1 MQQFVHGK
9 CTSFTTLME
18 LLNTQ
23 TVIHRLWLINSAQ
36 LAIRNSS
43 QYVDHVMLL
52 CLSLIMHVL
61 AGGVDPG
68 NFRNIF
74 NVAK

>member
-1 MQQFVHGK
+1 MHILYNPDGAVK
-9 CTSFTTLME
+9 YS
-18 LLNTQ
+18 
-23 TVIHRLWLINSAQ
+23 VIHRLQLINSAQ
-36 LAIRNSS
+36 LRNKKFQSN
-43 QYVDHVMLL
+43 VDHVMPL

-61 AGGVDPG
+61 AGGADPG

>member
-1 MQQFVHGK
+1 MHVLYNPDGVVK
-9 CTSFTTLME
+9 YS
-18 LLNTQ
+18 
-23 TVIHRLWLINSAQ
+23 VIHRLRLINSAQ
-36 LAIRNSS
+36 LRNKNSS
-43 QYVDHVMLL
+43 QYVDHVMPL
-52 CLSLIMHVL
+52 CLSLIMHAL

>member
-1 MQQFVHGK
+1 MHVLYNPDGVVEY
-9 CTSFTTLME
+9 S
-18 LLNTQ
+18 
-23 TVIHRLWLINSAQ
+23 VIHRLRLINSAQ
-36 LAIRNSS
+36 LCRDSS

-52 CLSLIMHVL
+52 CLSLTTHAR

-68 NFRNIF
+68 SFRNIF

>member
-18 LLNTQ
+18 LLNT
-23 TVIHRLWLINSAQ
+23 VIHRLRLINSAQ
-36 LAIRNSS
+36 LRNKNSS
-43 QYVDHVMLL
+43 QYVDHVMPL
-52 CLSLIMHVL
+52 CLSLIVHAL
-61 AGGVDPG
+61 AGGVDPS

>member
-9 CTSFTTLME
+9 CTSFTTLMQF
-18 LLNTQ
+18 LKFA
-23 TVIHRLWLINSAQ
+23 VDKFSSA
-36 LAIRNSS
+36 LH
-43 QYVDHVMLL
+43 YVDHVMPLGLL
-52 CLSLIMHVL
+52 LIMHAL
-61 AGGVDPG
+61 AGSVDPG